1 MFELDWQTKGIVVEP
16 SVEDL
21 LMARR
26 LAEDILNRSTEE
38 EIRVKARRLRRLI
51 DCSLDRV
58 STLSQS
64 SHTQWENAK
73 EHSVTMMRSLR
84 VWQL

>member
-16 SVEDL
+16 SVDDL
-21 LMARR
+21 LAARR
-26 LAEDILNRSTEE
+26 LAEDILSRSMDE
-38 EIRVKARRLRRLI
+38 EIRIKARRIRKLI

-73 EHSVTMMRSLR
+73 DHSYTSVRTVRI
-84 VWQL
+84 WQL

>member
-16 SVEDL
+16 SVDDL
-21 LMARR
+21 LAARR
-26 LAEDILNRSTEE
+26 LAEDISNRAMDE
-38 EIRVKARRLRRLI
+38 EIRVKARRLRKLI

-64 SHTQWENAK
+64 SHDQWENAK
-73 EHSVTMMRSLR
+73 DHSYTVTRSVR

>member
-21 LMARR
+21 LAARR
-26 LAEDILNRSTEE
+26 LAEDILNRSAEE
-38 EIRVKARRLRRLI
+38 EIRIKARRLRRLI

-64 SHTQWENAK
+64 SHAQWENAK
-73 EHSVTMMRSLR
+73 EHSVTVMHSMR

>member
-1 MFELDWQTKGIVVEP
+1 MFELDWQTKDIVVEP
-16 SVEDL
+16 SVDDL
-21 LMARR
+21 LAARR
-26 LAEDILNRSTEE
+26 LAEDILHRAADE

-64 SHTQWENAK
+64 SHVQWENAK
-73 EHSVTMMRSLR
+73 EHSLTVARSVR